1 MVVGVC
7 VTQWFYDWIIDYLV
21 ESEFSVLILI
31 DLFIDVVFVG
41 VKYSH
46 YLSCVSVLLHSVD

>member
-7 VTQWFYDWIIDYLV
+7 VIQWFYDWIIDYLV